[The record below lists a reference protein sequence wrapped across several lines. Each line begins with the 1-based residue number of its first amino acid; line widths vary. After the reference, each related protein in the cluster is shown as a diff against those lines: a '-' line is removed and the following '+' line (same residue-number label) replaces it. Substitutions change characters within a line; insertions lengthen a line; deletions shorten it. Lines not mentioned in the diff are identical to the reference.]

1 MSLPVDLAES
11 ILRLRRL
18 RSLRDPGVFARAAI
32 TVDRVFTTPDL
43 KAVQVL
49 IVPTEGDLQCLMEL
63 SDRAIAAHQKASPYQ
78 RADAAQDHPQLVD
91 LRVMM
96 IIFRHGG
103 AYTCAPH
110 TPNFRVLPKLPAG
123 RMVDVQCETLTGASA
138 GGTIPTQP
146 RINIMHRINAI
157 PIPAASPI

>member
-1 MSLPVDLAES
+1 MAFPQGFFSARGPEQFNKSRPIFLD
-11 ILRLRRL
+11 IRLGLMQRMRK
-18 RSLRDPGVFARAAI
+18 S
-32 TVDRVFTTPDL
+32 DL

-63 SDRAIAAHQKASPYQ
+63 SDRVV
-78 RADAAQDHPQLVD
+78 R
-91 LRVMM
+91 R
-96 IIFRHGG
+96 
-103 AYTCAPH
+103 
-110 TPNFRVLPKLPAG
+110 TPPTSGCSPKLPAG